1 MSPLPLLLLLIS
13 PLFFCTSV
21 FSDDILRF
29 DPAAPPAKMPSKSSL
44 INLSKKD
51 QVTLDEI
58 LISLRQKSPIEQTH
72 DMKAF
77 AQREGGLMK
86 VSGGGKKA
94 KTKRKAISV
103 ENRRILEEY
112 AKAVEKFKLEMAP
125 KLEAM
130 SLKEARSCG
139 DHVLLIITDPKLAD
153 CRRDAQ
159 KELKAINLADAGQI
173 VQKGGPFL
181 NGPAFW
187 P

>member
-86 VSGGGKKA
+86 LKIDA
-94 KTKRKAISV
+94 
-103 ENRRILEEY
+103 ILEEY

-139 DHVLLIITDPKLAD
+139 DHVLLIITDPKLSPAEKVARVND
-153 CRRDAQ
+153 AVGRLSEDAQ